1 MKQILIVEDDSFLN
15 KMLAYNLTADGYG
28 VTSALNARSAAAV
41 SYTHLELFLLVTLPK
56 DYINI
61 SGNGMKLPFIIPVVR
76 KIFPLCISQFNKPV
90 FFSIEGFHRRNLISG
105 RFFFQCSESCII
117 KRKLCPVFF
126 VKFILIAALAVV
138 DVYKRQEICSVSIT
152 PFLPL
157 TGG

>member
-1 MKQILIVEDDSFLN
+1 M
-15 KMLAYNLTADGYG
+15 
-28 VTSALNARSAAAV
+28 
-41 SYTHLELFLLVTLPK
+41 ELFLLVTLPK

-117 KRKLCPVFF
+117 KR
-126 VKFILIAALAVV
+126 
-138 DVYKRQEICSVSIT
+138 SIT
-152 PFLPL
+152 NPTGGAVASATKAKKKNNTINQVCRYHFLFIGKNSPYIYFLPKRINQQKL
-157 TGG
+157 FA